1 MGKSDPRDD
10 ELTRLRRALGLAT
23 FYLDRF
29 ADPDS
34 FVWQANRPA
43 HEFAREAVAEVK
55 AECGLTA
62 TGESEPRLAAGTA
75 PMQRLS
81 GQRTVFVEF
90 QLAVARKELDGGKP
104 AEART
109 ALRVLRTTDFSKQ
122 AQAAESL
129 LAVLRDSRSTD
140 SEVTDAA
147 QRLANLTPSP
157 LAP

>member
-1 MGKSDPRDD
+1 MGTSDPRDD
-10 ELTRLRRALGLAT
+10 EVSRLRRALGLAT

-34 FVWQANRPA
+34 FVWQTNRPA

-62 TGESEPRLAAGTA
+62 TDGEPRVAAGTA

-81 GQRTVFVEF
+81 GRRTVFVEF
-90 QLAVARKELDGGKP
+90 QLAAARKALDGGKP
-104 AEART
+104 AEVRT
-109 ALRVLRTTDFSKQ
+109 ALRVLRTTDFSKH

-140 SEVTDAA
+140 TEVRDAA
-147 QRLANLTPSP
+147 LRLISLTPSP